1 MATLTLPACQTI
13 TTSMLMHPCLAAR
26 MPQTAT
32 ATQLYCK
39 QSSIKSFQTACRGC
53 LHWLKHSLPSP
64 KMKLTTRSSCCS
76 CYSHSSALG
85 IFYGSDLRPC
95 RMMSFAACCCFKS
108 CYACVL
114 CMLRACA
121 LLACHQTA
129 YGLQMAGKV
138 RCHPHIIVDFLR
150 SVLHFIQ
157 LASNLDT
164 ELYPCSTWSV
174 IPCALPSFYS
184 SVHHTTFIA
193 WPACQPQLCNVAVI
207 ITRVNDMCEPLQAC
221 TLHMPLLHLSP
232 PEIHIQ
238 QHCCFSQ
245 AFAAGFWV
253 AAPSSRT
260 IQ

>member
-1 MATLTLPACQTI
+1 MVTLTLPACQII
-13 TTSMLMHPCLAAR
+13 TSSMLMHTCLAAR

-32 ATQLYCK
+32 TTQLYCK
-39 QSSIKSFQTACRGC
+39 QLSIKSFQTACRGC

-95 RMMSFAACCCFKS
+95 RMMSFAACCYFKS

-157 LASNLDT
+157 LDSNLDT
-164 ELYPCSTWSV
+164 KLYPCSTWSV

-184 SVHHTTFIA
+184 SVTFIA

-207 ITRVNDMCEPLQAC
+207 ITCVNDMREPLQAC

-232 PEIHIQ
+232 P
-238 QHCCFSQ
+238 
-245 AFAAGFWV
+245 
-253 AAPSSRT
+253 
-260 IQ
+260 